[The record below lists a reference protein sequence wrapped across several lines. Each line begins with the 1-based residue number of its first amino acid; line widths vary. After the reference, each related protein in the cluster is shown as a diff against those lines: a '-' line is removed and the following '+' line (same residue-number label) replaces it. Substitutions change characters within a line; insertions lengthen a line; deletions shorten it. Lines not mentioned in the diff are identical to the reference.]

1 LFSCYFL
8 PPDFFLLSFH
18 SQFLS
23 LITFSFMVLL
33 LRLIPSSNYY
43 YFFYHDVIALGTV
56 SLYNR
61 KVNQEVSH

>member
-1 LFSCYFL
+1 
-8 PPDFFLLSFH
+8 
-18 SQFLS
+18 
-23 LITFSFMVLL
+23 MVLL